1 MFITVGAM
9 KTAMEWSSRRARHS
23 LVPLCRIV
31 ATLEDGPCRDALLEP
46 LLEALPSMAGVS
58 DQELAA
64 HAVSAAKHVAAALS
78 ATGVLNPK
86 TVDSPVN
93 VARWDGVVAVF
104 ASAVAS
110 ASEKTD
116 KRKTRDETAGSA
128 GKFLFILA
136 RAIRLTSCF
145 VYSGRSVSDESRRRD
160 VGSFPS

>member
-116 KRKTRDETAGSA
+116 KRKTRDETAG
-128 GKFLFILA
+128 GKFIFITV

-145 VYSGRSVSDESRRRD
+145 IYRRRSRSVGDESRRRD
-160 VGSFPS
+160 VGSLPS

>member
-23 LVPLCRIV
+23 LAPLCRIV

-64 HAVSAAKHVAAALS
+64 HSVSAAKHVAAALS

-116 KRKTRDETAGSA
+116 KRKTRDETAGGA
-128 GKFLFILA
+128 GKFLFIPV
-136 RAIRLTSCF
+136 RAI
-145 VYSGRSVSDESRRRD
+145 
-160 VGSFPS
+160 